1 MVTFLH
7 TSDWHLG
14 RMLYGRSLL
23 EDQEYFLDRVF
34 FPAVEQVRPD
44 AVLLAGI
51 FLTARS
57 RRWRLCGCLI
67 PYWIGCTGWGS
78 LWRRSPAITTARIA
92 LH

>member
-44 AVLLAGI
+44 AVLLAGDI
-51 FLTARS
+51 FDRPVAPV
-57 RRWRLCGCLI
+57 